1 MSFSKKSVK
10 FVSLST
16 QTFKILFFAFLSLF
30 FFAGGVFNFILMLG
44 FISLDNKARD
54 WSYLIFFTVLYI
66 ILALLS
72 IYKTVKTIK
81 QLKKITT
88 EPVPQSSASQKLLRV
103 VCSWPVIILSAGLT
117 LLVGYIGIAILF
129 ILAFQNQYFLYRGF
143 ISYIEYFGIMQI
155 VSIVILGLAFMTI
168 MMIMKRLK
176 LKTK

>member
-1 MSFSKKSVK
+1 
-10 FVSLST
+10 
-16 QTFKILFFAFLSLF
+16 
-30 FFAGGVFNFILMLG
+30 MLG